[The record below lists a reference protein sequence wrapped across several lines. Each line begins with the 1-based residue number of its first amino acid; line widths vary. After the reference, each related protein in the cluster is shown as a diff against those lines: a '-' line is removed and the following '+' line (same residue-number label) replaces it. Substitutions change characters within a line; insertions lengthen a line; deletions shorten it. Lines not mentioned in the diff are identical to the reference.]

1 MNAIIRNCSILGW
14 LIAVGC
20 VTDSQRAAFGRWT
33 VSGTDDVVT
42 LDRHHSARLTS
53 GGKTVRGSYRMTA
66 HDLLVVTLPDVV
78 SPSKSRTVAYLIAPG
93 GWSSKT
99 LEPFADTRS
108 ELPPVSK

>member
-1 MNAIIRNCSILGW
+1 
-14 LIAVGC
+14 
-20 VTDSQRAAFGRWT
+20 
-33 VSGTDDVVT
+33 
-42 LDRHHSARLTS
+42 
-53 GGKTVRGSYRMTA
+53 MTA